1 VVLNLHRKPRKKQH
15 VTTGRCYRQR
25 PFLFQTKA
33 KVLSE
38 FLTLFVDAALPWNDM
53 ALAAAAIF
61 FAGALRAFVGFG
73 FALAGVPL
81 LALTVGPAAA
91 VPMILALEIMS
102 GLQMLPKVRKQADW
116 RSIWLILPAAIVAAP
131 FGIYLLDVLSAD
143 NLRILIAVAL
153 LGAVALMASGVKIP
167 ATVPIPASLAI
178 GGASGL
184 LAGSTAMAGPPVLL
198 YFLGRA
204 DTPAT
209 ARASMFMYFSMTGA
223 VTLAV
228 GLFSGVVAIQTLLLS
243 VMIVPALV
251 ASNIVGSWAFHRTG
265 DHHYRPIALTLL
277 TIIALA
283 TLWRALAF

>member
-1 VVLNLHRKPRKKQH
+1 MTELLNL
-15 VTTGRCYRQR
+15 
-25 PFLFQTKA
+25 FA
-33 KVLSE
+33 EASLSPQE
-38 FLTLFVDAALPWNDM
+38 M
-53 ALAAAAIF
+53 AFAAAAIF

-102 GLQMLPKVRKQADW
+102 GLQMLPKVRHQADW
-116 RSIWLILPAAIVAAP
+116 RAIWLILPAAIMAAP

-143 NLRILIAVAL
+143 NLRILIALAL

-167 ATVPIPASLAI
+167 AKVPVAASLSI

-228 GLFSGVVAIQTLLLS
+228 GVISGVVEISTLLLS
-243 VMIVPALV
+243 LMILPALV
-251 ASNIVGSWAFHRTG
+251 ASNILGSWAFHRTG
-265 DHHYRPIALTLL
+265 DHHYRPIALGLL
-277 TIIALA
+277 TFIALA
-283 TLWRALAF
+283 TLWQAT